1 MIIKIVYLITKQY
14 YNHNKDLK
22 VKIIMYTMKKS
33 TRLHLVVMMIRDYKF
48 LIKLQ
53 HIHMEMLL
61 KYVKVRY

>member
-1 MIIKIVYLITKQY
+1 MIIKIVYLITKQH